1 MVGGNWSSWG
11 KWEEI
16 GRARGRE
23 REICSLPIY
32 PIPFARSPRP
42 RFRSCVPLFGSLIP
56 SFAGGGLHFMKK
68 SFWVDSWKEETLQ
81 SPLPTHNLN
90 QKLEN
95 ISIFKQ
101 RRNPWHSWGRT
112 RLDEQWPACLAFRF
126 FLCRYCHCQK
136 CKKNVNILYIISS
149 IYHFRVSNHQNF
161 ANIALHLV
169 SMNLFGI
176 FYILVQLW
184 RNELWA

>member
-56 SFAGGGLHFMKK
+56 SFAGGGGFLSWRNLSELIHGRRKPCNPRYPHTIWIK
-68 SFWVDSWKEETLQ
+68 SWKIFQPSNREWIRCTLGGAHAWTSNDQ
-81 SPLPTHNLN
+81 HVWLSGF
-90 QKLEN
+90 
-95 ISIFKQ
+95 IFCVYIVIVKIV
-101 RRNPWHSWGRT
+101 RKTST
-112 RLDEQWPACLAFRF
+112 
-126 FLCRYCHCQK
+126 
-136 CKKNVNILYIISS
+136 LYT
-149 IYHFRVSNHQNF
+149 
-161 ANIALHLV
+161 L
-169 SMNLFGI
+169 
-176 FYILVQLW
+176 
-184 RNELWA
+184 